1 LETYEPRQN
10 HLVPSLDTE
19 RRYRFTTHA
28 LQRMFERGLTI
39 EQVKQAVMHGES
51 IAHYPAEQPY
61 PCKLY
66 LHFLAGQPIHVVA
79 AENANEIIIIT
90 AYRPERS
97 IWMKNFRTKR
107 RNS

>member
-1 LETYEPRQN
+1 
-10 HLVPSLDTE
+10 
-19 RRYRFTTHA
+19 
-28 LQRMFERGLTI
+28 
-39 EQVKQAVMHGES
+39 
-51 IAHYPAEQPY
+51 
-61 PCKLY
+61 LY

>member
-1 LETYEPRQN
+1 
-10 HLVPSLDTE
+10 
-19 RRYRFTTHA
+19 
-28 LQRMFERGLTI
+28 MFERGLTI

-51 IAHYPAEQPY
+51 IANYPAEQPY

-66 LHFLAGQPIHVVA
+66 LHFLAGQPVHVVA

-90 AYRPERS
+90 ACRPERS